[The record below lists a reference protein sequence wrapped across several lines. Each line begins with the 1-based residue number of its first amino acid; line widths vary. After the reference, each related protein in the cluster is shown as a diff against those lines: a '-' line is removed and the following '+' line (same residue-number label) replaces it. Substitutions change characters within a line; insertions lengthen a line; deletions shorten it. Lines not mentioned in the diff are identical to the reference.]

1 MPTFNAND
9 IIGKTL
15 IAKKAID
22 IVRSAD
28 DSAQSVYEVSPGESV
43 GVVYSYLLPNN
54 ARSNIYWM
62 FEDNTG
68 RPYYVKHGVGKFD
81 IKTIQSQ
88 GALTLEEKQEQAEAA
103 SETITNKVFRYAKNG
118 FLIAAA
124 AYIVK
129 SIIDSQAKK

>member
-1 MPTFNAND
+1 MATFNAND

-15 IAKKAID
+15 IAKKTID

-28 DSAQSVYEVSPGESV
+28 DSAQSVYEVTPGESV

-81 IKTIQSQ
+81 IQTIQSQ

-103 SETITNKVFRYAKNG
+103 NETITNKVFRYAKNG
-118 FLIAAA
+118 FLLAAS
-124 AYIVK
+124 AYILK

>member
-15 IAKKAID
+15 IAKKTID

-43 GVVYSYLLPNN
+43 GVVYSYLMPNN

-62 FEDNTG
+62 FEDENG

-88 GALTLEEKQEQAEAA
+88 GALTLEEKQEEAEAA
-103 SETITNKVFRYAKNG
+103 NETITNKVFRYAKNG

-124 AYIVK
+124 AYLLK
-129 SIIDSQAKK
+129 SIIDTQKK